1 MAPAK
6 EAGPVES
13 RMFRLRVGDKVSWND
28 TSEHP
33 PVQYEGEVTGFD
45 NAEGTYLNVDL
56 YNVSDESQ
64 TDKVEKVLTEDEVT
78 RIG

>member
-1 MAPAK
+1 MATDK
-6 EAGPVES
+6 ES

-28 TSEHP
+28 TSHFP

-45 NAEGTYLNVDL
+45 NEECTYLQVDL
-56 YNVSDESQ
+56 KKLDEEGDAKGKSY
-64 TDKVEKVLTEDEVT
+64 EKVLTEDEVT

>member
-1 MAPAK
+1 MAD
-6 EAGPVES
+6 ES

-28 TSEHP
+28 TSEFP

-45 NAEGTYLNVDL
+45 NEEMTYLQ
-56 YNVSDESQ
+56 VSLQ
-64 TDKVEKVLTEDEVT
+64 KVNEEGDTKGKTYEKVLTEDEVT